1 MKTTLK
7 DYPLMDEFQEI
18 KRTFTLTITDVCT
31 DEAITSPTINPMAFQ
46 IRASPTAV
54 V

>member
-1 MKTTLK
+1 
-7 DYPLMDEFQEI
+7 MDEFTEI

-31 DEAITSPTINPMAFQ
+31 DESITTTTISDMAFQ

-54 V
+54 E